1 MPSWLLNVLY
11 FLGGVAYLPVLL
23 YQRFRQKKHRG
34 GWKERFGGIPFRPSE
49 GPCIWVHAVSLGE
62 VNATKSLVSEIEAT
76 LPEFDIVISATTD
89 TGYARARDLYPRK
102 LVFRYPLDFTAVVN
116 RVFNRIRPNAI
127 VLMELEVWPNLL
139 RTAWERGIPVGIANG
154 RITEEKSMRR
164 YNLPII
170 RNVARQMFGH
180 ISWVAAQNSIYAS
193 RFESLGVPM
202 DRIRVTGSMKYDT
215 AQAGDE
221 VPGAEEL
228 AEAMGIDR
236 TVPLIVAG
244 STGPGEEDLLL
255 RAYNRLRL
263 ELSKLQIAIIPRKPE
278 RFSDVAR
285 ALETRG
291 HAVKRR
297 SQYPDA
303 NAENPSPVAP
313 VKPRVT
319 GGGHLSRD
327 RSTVFLGDTMG
338 ELRKFYALADVVFV
352 GRSLVPL
359 GGSDLMEVAALAKPM
374 CFGPYVE
381 NFAEVAEKLVGDHA
395 AVKMAKDDD
404 LVPTLRMLLQ
414 DRDAAADMGRRA
426 QGVVLQ
432 NRGATERTIDMLCHV
447 LGQYAEPLSEEE
459 AAEDAA

>member
-1 MPSWLLNVLY
+1 MPPWLLNVLY
-11 FLGGVAYLPVLL
+11 FLGGLAYLPVLL
-23 YQRFRQKKHRG
+23 YQRIRLRKHRG
-34 GWKERFGGIPFRPSE
+34 GWKERFGGISYRPSE

-76 LPEFDIVISATTD
+76 LPEFEVVISATTD
-89 TGYARARDLYPRK
+89 TGYNRARELYPRK
-102 LVFRYPLDFTAVVN
+102 QVFRYPLDFTFVVN

-139 RTAWERGIPVGIANG
+139 RTAWERGIPVGVANG
-154 RITEEKSMRR
+154 RITEEKSMKR
-164 YNLPII
+164 YNYPVI
-170 RNVARQMFGH
+170 RNVAREMFRQ
-180 ISWVAAQNSIYAS
+180 ISWVAAQNSIYAA
-193 RFESLGVPM
+193 RFDALGVPA
-202 DRIRVTGSMKYDT
+202 DRIQVTGSMKYDT
-215 AQAGDE
+215 AQATDA

-263 ELSKLQIAIIPRKPE
+263 ELPKLQIAIIPRKPE
-278 RFSDVAR
+278 RFNDVAR

-291 HAVKRR
+291 HALKRR

-303 NAENPSPVAP
+303 NLEPPVPGVAAA
-313 VKPRVT
+313 KPKLA
-319 GGGHLSRD
+319 GGHLSRD

-352 GRSLVPL
+352 GRTLVPL

-381 NFAEVAEKLVGDHA
+381 NFAEVSEKLLNDRA
-395 AVKMAKDDD
+395 AVKMARDDD

-414 DRDAAADMGRRA
+414 DRELAIDMGRRA
-426 QGVVLQ
+426 QSVVLQ
-432 NRGATERTIDMLCHV
+432 NRGATERTVEMICRI
-447 LGQYAEPLSEEE
+447 LGQYAEPLSEDE
-459 AAEDAA
+459 AAENAA